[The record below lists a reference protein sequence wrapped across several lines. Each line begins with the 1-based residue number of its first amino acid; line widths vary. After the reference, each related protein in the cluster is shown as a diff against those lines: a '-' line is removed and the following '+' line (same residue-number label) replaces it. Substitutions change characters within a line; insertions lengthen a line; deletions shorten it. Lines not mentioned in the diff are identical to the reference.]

1 MINTYSIQQTNQA
14 SHTAGTRQVQFACHP
29 RPTLG
34 AAVILSSCLLL
45 LCLLLAACGGTT
57 TAAPQAADDAEP
69 AIENFLASAPMGSVQ
84 TATTARPTAVPV
96 TTSRIPLPEIDPLQ
110 VFGDIGIAG
119 SSTLMDLTNQIYT
132 RFVNDGYAGFIKL
145 EELST
150 RDGFQAFC
158 AGTTDTVAATRPIL
172 QEELDRCLQIGRTP
186 IVIPIGT
193 DALVIVVNQANEFIQ
208 DVTLSELAEIFKAK
222 RWSDVNR
229 AWPARKIVRIL
240 PTITGDN
247 FLFFADVVFQ
257 GNNRLLETA
266 PNSSFLPDATELVQR
281 IQDTPD
287 AIGLIDYTVY
297 REQSKA
303 VRLVKLNGLQPE
315 LATMQ
320 VGSYPLLRPLL
331 FYSAPEVLQDKP
343 HLASFFTFYLTYVNE
358 EIGAAGK
365 FPLTRTEMDRSRL
378 NLLVATVN
386 EAFLDDLREV
396 PGQ

>member
-1 MINTYSIQQTNQA
+1 MRDTQMIQKVKQA
-14 SHTAGTRQVQFACHP
+14 GDCTEARQVRSAP
-29 RPTLG
+29 RL
-34 AAVILSSCLLL
+34 VILLSIYLL
-45 LCLLLAACGGTT
+45 LCLLLAACGSVT
-57 TAAPQAADDAEP
+57 TATQQATDAAEP
-69 AIENFLASAPMGSVQ
+69 AIENFLASAPVGN
-84 TATTARPTAVPV
+84 AKNETTARPTSVPV
-96 TTSRIPLPEIDPLQ
+96 TISRIPLPEIDPLQ
-110 VFGDIGIAG
+110 VFGDIDIAG
-119 SSTLMDLTNQIYT
+119 SSTLMELTSQIYT
-132 RFVNDGYAGFIKL
+132 RFVTDGYAGFIKL

-150 RDGFQAFC
+150 QDGFQVFC
-158 AGTTDTVAATRPIL
+158 SGTTDTVAATRPIL

-229 AWPARKIVRIL
+229 AWPARKIARFL

-247 FLFFADVVFQ
+247 FLLFADVVFQ

-266 PNSSFLPDATELVQR
+266 PNSSFLPDTTELIQR

-287 AIGLIDYTVY
+287 AIGLIDYAAY
-297 REQSKA
+297 RAQSKA
-303 VRLVKLNGLQPE
+303 LRLVKLHGLQPE

-320 VGSYPLLRPLL
+320 AGTYPLLRPLL

-358 EIGAAGK
+358 EIGTAGK
-365 FPLTRTEMDRSRL
+365 FPLTRVEMDRSRL